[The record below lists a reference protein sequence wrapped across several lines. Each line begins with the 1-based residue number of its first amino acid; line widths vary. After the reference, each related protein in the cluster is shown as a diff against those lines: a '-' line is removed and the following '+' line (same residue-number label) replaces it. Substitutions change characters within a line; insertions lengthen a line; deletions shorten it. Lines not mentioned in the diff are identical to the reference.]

1 MSRDQKLL
9 DSYHNR
15 YAVVLTLP
23 VILLDGKIPAAGY
36 RKRTFQ

>member
-1 MSRDQKLL
+1 MSRDEKLL

-15 YAVVLTLP
+15 YAVVPAIP
-23 VILLDGKIPAAGY
+23 VIFLNGKIQAVGY